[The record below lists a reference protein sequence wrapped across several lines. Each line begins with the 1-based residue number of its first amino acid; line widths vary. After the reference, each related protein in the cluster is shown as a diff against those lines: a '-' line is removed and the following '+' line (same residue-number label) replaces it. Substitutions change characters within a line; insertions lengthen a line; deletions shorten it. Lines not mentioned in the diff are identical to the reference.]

1 MGSGF
6 NPFDAIKDAIKVA
19 TGITIVNAVKQ
30 ILQGK
35 LDKAIG
41 TIVRDHIQALG
52 IKLEDEYE
60 DVIQVD
66 SKMYNLLGS
75 NKPNSE
81 ILTSVTKAMI
91 YDIDTLQSIRD
102 DLFNDGFVRI
112 NSYVQWA
119 RRHNIYSKIGFNTVA
134 LQNHISDHEVLAAI
148 KTVLGDID
156 YYPST
161 GDVGRLENL
170 RFQLGLAYCGKHNI
184 SLDELIACE
193 LVSSTQAEVILKDNS
208 KIVFNLSEFNLNT
221 QDEYAVCIYRT
232 YVDTYVYIASDAT
245 LADIP
250 FKADLGVF
258 TKTFREGETGY
269 STYSVQEACEDAG
282 VARIFTESFTYE
294 EHEVT
299 ETIEPTEE
307 ELEENPDAE
316 PTEVTHRE
324 RTYTLTYL
332 IIDYDSSVF
341 DPNQDV
347 YYSFD
352 ASTGSVIKYTKTLI
366 PTPTS
371 NWSSYWYKYGSGLPT
386 IDALWLKSTKQS
398 DTQYTFLPII
408 PVRTYTTPITQEL
421 FPEYYPVLTKSCKK
435 IFKDRKFYSK
445 LVTQIESNEQA
456 SHIDFAHLLF
466 GVPFNRKEEYSI
478 EYLCKFFIYIS
489 SYGRYF
495 QTQAYAGQF
504 NPVNDYGTHVSL
516 YYPAYQKRLG
526 YWCNMPDSITANL
539 NWSLYWDECYY
550 DTFFAGSAPKNP
562 YWIEDIVAG
571 GGYRLSGET
580 ANVGIIIY
588 GDPDPW
594 SGDLYVSYVT
604 NMTLDTSLFSAD
616 LLTKGY
622 SSGVDV
628 YDSDAVSD
636 SARTEYAAKRK
647 ERSVLL
653 HYASWV
659 NAGKLSTR
667 NWHICSPMEISYLRS
682 KYGLSGNPAD
692 YINGRFGTSVRAR
705 SITPST
711 WSLSYYGRN
720 LTDAISYDNRYFRD
734 NPSTDIMYCSAMTYT
749 EYWYRAF
756 DGGNDSSGHN
766 QKGYHV
772 VAYPYYGCEVPFG
785 SPGMNMQELP
795 RSRAYFFN
803 VLSNIDGISPLPSGR
818 CLVFNRQISGTYCER
833 AYIYNLNI
841 QNEIIPGFAIVYNA
855 VNYLNSVDG
864 SEGTCPFV
872 IPINLTVMKQMSMV
886 HRNEVLQVSYNLL
899 FNIFVKETIRIPWY
913 ATSRF
918 KTVCLVARIVVSVV
932 LFVITLPA
940 GGQGATAFNAVVS
953 AVSVVTAN
961 VAMQLVISAIVS
973 RIIIAIVAI
982 IVTRIVAKITGN
994 EFVGMAAGMVV
1005 AIVGS
1010 YMMSSYDANGT
1021 EISSRAFSWNNIYT
1035 DVSRKV
1041 TEFLSDPKSLAEL
1054 AISGAN
1060 KYIAKLNQGV
1070 QQDYMEMANAYKQF
1084 QATTQDEAQKLYELE
1099 AYNNSFRNT
1108 NFASTLSTRMLQNP
1122 YQGAR
1127 LNTTLAD
1134 STAIYALS
1142 QSKVYNMYEITINV
1156 KNYV

>member
-6 NPFDAIKDAIKVA
+6 NPFNAIKGAIKIA
-19 TGITIVNAVKQ
+19 TGSTIVNAVKQ
-30 ILQGK
+30 ILHGK
-35 LDKAIG
+35 IDKAIG
-41 TIVRDHIQALG
+41 TIVRDSIQVLG
-52 IKLEDEYE
+52 IKLDDEYE
-60 DVIQVD
+60 EVTQVD

-81 ILTSVTKAMI
+81 ILTSVTKAMV
-91 YDIDTLQSIRD
+91 YNIDMLQSIRD

-119 RRHNIYSKIGFNTVA
+119 KRNNIYSKIGFNTVA

-148 KTVLGDID
+148 KSVLGDVD
-156 YYPST
+156 YYPNT
-161 GDVGRLENL
+161 GDVGKLEDL

-232 YVDTYVYIASDAT
+232 YVYTYVYIASDAT

-250 FKADLGVF
+250 FKSDLGVF

-282 VARIFTESFTYE
+282 VAKIFTESFTYE

-316 PTEVTHRE
+316 PTEVTYRE

-332 IIDYDSSVF
+332 IVDYDSSVF

-347 YYSFD
+347 YYELD
-352 ASTGSVIKYTKTLI
+352 PSTGSVIKYTKTLI

-398 DTQYTFLPII
+398 DTQYTFLPIL

-421 FPEYYPVLTKSCKK
+421 FPAYYPVLTKSCKK

-445 LVTQIESNEQA
+445 LVTQIESNAQA

-466 GVPFNRKEEYSI
+466 GVPFNRKEEYSV

-495 QTQAYAGQF
+495 QTQEYAGQF

-539 NWSLYWDECYY
+539 NWSLFWDECYY

-562 YWIEDIVAG
+562 YWIEDIVAD

-588 GDPDPW
+588 GDPDPR
-594 SGDLYVSYVT
+594 SGHLYASYVT
-604 NMTLDTSLFSAD
+604 NMTLNTSLFSAD

-622 SSGVDV
+622 STGVDV
-628 YDSDAVSD
+628 YDSDEISD
-636 SARTEYAAKRK
+636 SAREAYAIRK
-647 ERSVLL
+647 KDRSVLL
-653 HYASWV
+653 QYAPWV
-659 NAGKLSTR
+659 IAGKLSTR
-667 NWHICSPMEISYLRS
+667 NWHICSPMEISYLQS
-682 KYGLSGNPAD
+682 KYGLFGNPAD
-692 YINGRFGTSVRAR
+692 YINSRFGTSVRAR
-705 SITPST
+705 NITPST
-711 WSLSYYGRN
+711 WDLDHYDRT
-720 LTDAISYDNRYFRD
+720 LTDAISYDDNKYFRD

-749 EYWYRAF
+749 EYRVYTGST
-756 DGGNDSSGHN
+756 DGTYAKSH
-766 QKGYHV
+766 HV
-772 VAYPYYGCEVPFG
+772 IGYPYYGCEVPFG
-785 SPGMNMQELP
+785 SPGMNIQEL
-795 RSRAYFFN
+795 SRNKAYFFN

-818 CLVFNRQISGTYCER
+818 CLTFNRQISGTYCER

-855 VNYLNSVDG
+855 HNYLNSVDG

-918 KTVCLVARIVVSVV
+918 KTVCLVARIVVSAV

-940 GGQGATAFNAVVS
+940 GGQGTTAFNAVVS

-961 VAMQLVISAIVS
+961 VAMQSVISAIVS

-982 IVTRIVAKITGN
+982 IVTRIVGKITGN
-994 EFVGMAAGMVV
+994 EFVGMAAGI
-1005 AIVGS
+1005 AITIIGS
-1010 YMMSSYDANGT
+1010 YTMSSYDAAGNKINST
-1021 EISSRAFSWNNIYT
+1021 AFSWDKLYT
-1035 DVSRKV
+1035 NVSNKI
-1041 TEFLSDPKSLAEL
+1041 TEFISSPKDLAEL

-1060 KYIAKLNQGV
+1060 KYITKLNQGV
-1070 QQDYMEMANAYKQF
+1070 QQDYMKMADAYKQF
-1084 QATTQDEAQKLYELE
+1084 QATTKDEAQKLYELE